1 MFFFFMFAGALYFV
15 WCSGTS
21 KADFFD
27 LGLVKVSSSFL
38 VQFLGTKS
46 AKKSPSTIKYQI
58 KFASNL
64 LKQ

>member
-1 MFFFFMFAGALYFV
+1 MMFLSCLLGHYHFV

-27 LGLVKVSSSFL
+27 LGLVEVSSSFL

-64 LKQ
+64 LKH